1 MQIIIKTNRNSSYFP
16 LWDLDE
22 HSVEQHVYPSV
33 SDIDHVPSY
42 KKKIQK
48 KVFGYKIIQNYITEL
63 YDDKKCRSLYKNL
76 GESLLCLTLHL

>member
-42 KKKIQK
+42 KKK
-48 KVFGYKIIQNYITEL
+48 NTE
-63 YDDKKCRSLYKNL
+63 K
-76 GESLLCLTLHL
+76 GFWI